1 MALAASP
8 LAVSLW
14 RGTPVPDYHS
24 SGGTD
29 SIMLV
34 PRIRQSTARATLAAQ
49 TAPPISGMWRYALV
63 TSVGLWGLAGSVI
76 VLIR

>member
-1 MALAASP
+1 
-8 LAVSLW
+8 
-14 RGTPVPDYHS
+14 
-24 SGGTD
+24 
-29 SIMLV
+29 MLV
-34 PRIRQSTARATLAAQ
+34 PRIRQSTATATLAAQ

>member
-1 MALAASP
+1 
-8 LAVSLW
+8 
-14 RGTPVPDYHS
+14 
-24 SGGTD
+24 
-29 SIMLV
+29 MLV
-34 PRIRQSTARATLAAQ
+34 PRIRQSTATATLAVR